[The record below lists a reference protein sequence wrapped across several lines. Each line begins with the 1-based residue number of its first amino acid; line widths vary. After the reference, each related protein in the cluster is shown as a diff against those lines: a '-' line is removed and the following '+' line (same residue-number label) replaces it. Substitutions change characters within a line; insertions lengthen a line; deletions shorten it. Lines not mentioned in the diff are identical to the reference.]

1 MLSRDTLPGLCYTN
15 NPPLGTKHHRLMSAP
30 SPRDICWGQDI
41 SIASQSESHPDN
53 LTFNFLCI
61 AQHIVIHSP
70 VAKFLWNQY
79 NNNTQAQV
87 DNSSIDTISEF
98 NRQHEYVKY
107 YTIFRAS
114 FPMIDGWYQ
123 PLVCTWPT
131 IISSVTGT
139 SWPRIPADVR
149 CQERDVSHNDG
160 HTHPA
165 PDIVCIPAPLS
176 QSPGPEWPDDDDYER
191 CIEDVLITSLSH
203 VSPT

>member
-30 SPRDICWGQDI
+30 SPRDICGGQDI
-41 SIASQSESHPDN
+41 SIASQSEPHPDN

-87 DNSSIDTISEF
+87 DNSSINTISEF

-131 IISSVTGT
+131 IISSVTWT
-139 SWPRIPADVR
+139 SWPRIPADVPR
-149 CQERDVSHNDG
+149 QREMSV
-160 HTHPA
+160 TML
-165 PDIVCIPAPLS
+165 VT
-176 QSPGPEWPDDDDYER
+176 
-191 CIEDVLITSLSH
+191 LILVQTSF
-203 VSPT
+203 VSPPLCHKVRGLNDPMMMIMSGALKMSW